1 MYTFHTHYVLYV
13 LYNTFG
19 QVWELRQG
27 AHRSLVRSPERP
39 ASLDTMRYA
48 RSFHHQHHDFHL
60 CPFRNFIITFII
72 ILVIIM
78 LSVTRFLQRDEQWS
92 NTDGVIPWWITWRLS
107 LNRWLPRH
115 WPQWTSG
122 NWALCRHCPFWCD
135 HHCMYS
141 AKWSDVHFWFLR
153 VNITPC

>member
-1 MYTFHTHYVLYV
+1 MRIRSIHNTFYTFYTTLLARYGSCGKEHIVRWSDHQRGRLPWI
-13 LYNTFG
+13 
-19 QVWELRQG
+19 QWDMQG
-27 AHRSLVRSPERP
+27 L
-39 ASLDTMRYA
+39 
-48 RSFHHQHHDFHL
+48 
-60 CPFRNFIITFII
+60 FIINIMIFINVSFEISSSPSSSFI

-122 NWALCRHCPFWCD
+122 NWALCRHCPFWRD
-135 HHCMYS
+135 HLGMYS
-141 AKWSDVHFWFLR
+141 AKLIRCPFLMLESKY
-153 VNITPC
+153 